1 MVSRK
6 KRHPGAQ
13 PGNQNARKHG
23 YYSKILSPEEL
34 ALLPACFQAQD
45 IDNEIALLRITLASL
60 RKYSTDKPE
69 LIFRTA
75 NYLRRM
81 VDLRHHISSQD
92 GPRTRNLYR
101 SFVQWLNQNQLS
113 ASAAA
118 PGVPENEAGRFS
130 SPAKTNRASSSG
142 SRLHRFL
149 KNQDNTGGNGAP

>member
-1 MVSRK
+1 VSRK

-34 ALLPACFQAQD
+34 ALLPDCFQAQD
-45 IDNEIALLRITLASL
+45 IDNEIALLRITISSL
-60 RKYSTDKPE
+60 RKYSADKPE

-81 VDLRHHISSQD
+81 IDLRHHISSQD

-101 SFVQWLNQNQLS
+101 SFVQWLNQKQLS
-113 ASAAA
+113 VTPAA

-142 SRLHRFL
+142 SRLHSFL
-149 KNQDNTGGNGAP
+149 INQNNTDGNGAS